1 MDVLS
6 QKIRMCFILLVL
18 LNAVGISF
26 AVKRTYVRGS
36 ERLHPP
42 LDIELETVNCTAVRV
57 KWRIPWRHVS
67 TVTGYKVFYTEMRNG
82 RPASSAVA
90 VNVPLSLDMFTTVK
104 FSGHTIFDVEIGS
117 LKMAAQ
123 YVFSVGAYGWA
134 GEGRPSVPRRVSTFQ
149 PEMCM
154 PPSAPSQPAVGAV
167 SDTETELSWKQSE
180 RNGSSPVLH
189 FIVYYIRPELDTEW
203 TSLKDPV
210 NSSSVVVRG
219 LDPDTQYHFAV
230 QAVNVYGAS
239 PHSAITDPIWTFS
252 VQERGSG
259 GLGQGSPGNGNGNI
273 NQEDLTD
280 DKNSDYGALIQEPL
294 FSPEEERISLPRART
309 WSPISHTGG
318 GGMSPRENAADSGTI
333 ITANKAATI
342 ISTSTTPIP
351 TNHTFTTN
359 PVALTSS
366 PGLDSILPTP
376 SSAPLLA
383 RSTLAGPLS
392 PTPPGPRSQW
402 KGQVRGLYDLSCE
415 DAVCSLNSVCIDDYQ
430 SGGSRCY
437 CALGRGGDAC
447 SHVVVVK
454 YPQFYGFSHIAFE
467 PLKNSYQSF
476 QIMLEFKT
484 DSENGLLLFC
494 GENEHGSGDFTSL
507 ALIHGKLHFRFN
519 CGTGTAQIVSGSRV
533 ALDQWHSVVVGREG
547 AIGWL
552 RLDNDTPVTGH
563 SQGDYNKITFRTPLY
578 VGGSPN
584 AYWLARTAGTNR
596 GFQGCIQT
604 LSINSRVTDMRPWPM
619 GWALSGADV
628 GECSASVCEG
638 VTCANGG
645 TCFASHADGYI
656 CLCAL
661 GYRGPLC
668 QESFQLV
675 VPYFNASVL
684 SYASA
689 PWPRSSRHYLSW
701 MEFEVTF
708 RPTAPEGTLLYSQD
722 SASRDFLSIS
732 LVGGYLEFS
741 FDCGSGTATIRSEE
755 TLTMNEWHE
764 LRVSRTGREGIL
776 QVDNQIP
783 THSLGEGAFTQI
795 RCSGPLYIGGVPEH
809 TNPRTKINAH
819 AALLHHFTGSIQKIT
834 LNERSI
840 RLPQDFSEGVN
851 IENSLH
857 PCVDSPCA
865 NRGTCRPKQALYE
878 CDCPLGYT
886 GKHCLQVTEATEIP
900 QFIGRSY
907 LVYNNKD
914 ILKRVSGC
922 RTHVLLRFRSSAQDG
937 LLLWRGHTPVS
948 ANSDFVSLGL
958 EDGALIFSYN
968 LGSGV
973 AIVMINGTFSDGQWH
988 RVKAIRDGQY
998 GSLTVDHYETST
1010 GRSPGNMRQLNTNGM
1025 VYLGGMKEVGLYTHG
1040 QYLWG
1045 LVGCI
1050 SQLTLSTD
1058 YHLAL
1063 VEDAAAGK
1071 NINTCRP

>member
-1 MDVLS
+1 
-6 QKIRMCFILLVL
+6 
-18 LNAVGISF
+18 
-26 AVKRTYVRGS
+26 
-36 ERLHPP
+36 
-42 LDIELETVNCTAVRV
+42 
-57 KWRIPWRHVS
+57 
-67 TVTGYKVFYTEMRNG
+67 VFYTEMRNG

-90 VNVPLSLDMFTTVK
+90 VNVPLSLDMLATVK
-104 FSGHTIFDVEIGS
+104 FNGHTIIDVEIGS

-180 RNGSSPVLH
+180 GKESSPVLH
-189 FIVYYIRPELDTEW
+189 FVVYYIRPELDTEW
-203 TSLKDPV
+203 TSLKDTV

-219 LDPDTQYHFAV
+219 LQPETQYHFAV

-239 PHSAITDPIWTFS
+239 PPSAITDPIWTFS
-252 VQERGSG
+252 VQEGGSG
-259 GLGQGSPGNGNGNI
+259 SLGQGYPSNGNI
-273 NQEDLTD
+273 NEEDLTD
-280 DKNSDYGALIQEPL
+280 VKNSDYGALIQEPL
-294 FSPEEERISLPRART
+294 FSLEEDRRSQLRSRT
-309 WSPISHTGG
+309 WTPISHEGG
-318 GGMSPRENAADSGTI
+318 GGMPPIEITADSGTI

-342 ISTSTTPIP
+342 ISISTTQIP
-351 TNHTFTTN
+351 TNHTLTTN
-359 PVALTSS
+359 PVALTLS

-376 SSAPLLA
+376 SSAPLPDG
-383 RSTLAGPLS
+383 STLALHLS
-392 PTPPGPRSQW
+392 PSPASPRSQW
-402 KGQVRGLYDLSCE
+402 KGQVRTLYDLSCE
-415 DAVCSLNSVCIDDYQ
+415 DAVCYPNSMCIDDYQ

-447 SHVVVVK
+447 SQVVVVK

-519 CGTGTAQIVSGSRV
+519 CGTGSAQIVSGIRV
-533 ALDQWHSVVVGREG
+533 ALGQWHSVVVGREG

-596 GFQGCIQT
+596 GFQGCIQM
-604 LSINSRVTDMRPWPM
+604 LSVNSRVTDMRPWPM

-645 TCFASHADGYI
+645 TCFASHADWYI
-656 CLCAL
+656 CLCPL

-684 SYASA
+684 SYAST
-689 PWPRSSRHYLSW
+689 PWPQSSRHYLSW

-708 RPTAPEGTLLYSQD
+708 RPTAPDGTLLYSQD

-741 FDCGSGTATIRSEE
+741 FDCGSGTAKIRSEE
-755 TLTMNEWHE
+755 PLTMNEWHE

-783 THSLGEGAFTQI
+783 THSLSEGAFTQI
-795 RCSGPLYIGGVPEH
+795 RCSGPLFIGGVPERI
-809 TNPRTKINAH
+809 NPRTKINAG
-819 AALLHHFTGSIQKIT
+819 AALLHHFTGSIQKVPQ
-834 LNERSI
+834 LNE
-840 RLPQDFSEGVN
+840 PPVF
-851 IENSLH
+851 
-857 PCVDSPCA
+857 
-865 NRGTCRPKQALYE
+865 
-878 CDCPLGYT
+878 
-886 GKHCLQVTEATEIP
+886 
-900 QFIGRSY
+900 
-907 LVYNNKD
+907 
-914 ILKRVSGC
+914 
-922 RTHVLLRFRSSAQDG
+922 G
-937 LLLWRGHTPVS
+937 L
-948 ANSDFVSLGL
+948 
-958 EDGALIFSYN
+958 
-968 LGSGV
+968 
-973 AIVMINGTFSDGQWH
+973 
-988 RVKAIRDGQY
+988 
-998 GSLTVDHYETST
+998 
-1010 GRSPGNMRQLNTNGM
+1010 
-1025 VYLGGMKEVGLYTHG
+1025 
-1040 QYLWG
+1040 
-1045 LVGCI
+1045 
-1050 SQLTLSTD
+1050 
-1058 YHLAL
+1058 
-1063 VEDAAAGK
+1063 
-1071 NINTCRP
+1071 

>member
-1 MDVLS
+1 IFKCLFHVFLG
-6 QKIRMCFILLVL
+6 C
-18 LNAVGISF
+18 A
-26 AVKRTYVRGS
+26 

-42 LDIELETVNCTAVRV
+42 LDIELETINCTAVRV
-57 KWRIPWRHVS
+57 KWWIPLRHIS
-67 TVTGYKVFYTEMRNG
+67 TVTGYKVRSTVMSTKRDSVFIFLYIFVL
-82 RPASSAVA
+82 SSCGC
-90 VNVPLSLDMFTTVK
+90 K
-104 FSGHTIFDVEIGS
+104 DVEIGS

-134 GEGRPSVPRRVSTFQ
+134 GEGRPSVPRRLSTFQ

-154 PPSAPSQPAVGAV
+154 PPSAPSQPAVRAV

-180 RNGSSPVLH
+180 RKGSSPSLSLPV
-189 FIVYYIRPELDTEW
+189 IPCRPEVDSEW
-203 TSLKDPV
+203 MSLKDPV

-219 LDPDTQYHFAV
+219 LDPDTQYHFVV

-239 PHSAITDPIWTFS
+239 PHN
-252 VQERGSG
+252 R
-259 GLGQGSPGNGNGNI
+259 
-273 NQEDLTD
+273 
-280 DKNSDYGALIQEPL
+280 
-294 FSPEEERISLPRART
+294 RSLPRSRT

-318 GGMSPRENAADSGTI
+318 GGMSSRENTADSGTI
-333 ITANKAATI
+333 ITVNKATTI
-342 ISTSTTPIP
+342 ISTSTIPIP
-351 TNHTFTTN
+351 TNHTLTTN

-366 PGLDSILPTP
+366 PGLDSLLPTP
-376 SSAPLLA
+376 SSAPLPA

-402 KGQVRGLYDLSCE
+402 KGQVRGLYDLACE

-447 SHVVVVK
+447 SQVVK
-454 YPQFYGFSHIAFE
+454 YPQFYGFSHVAFE

-476 QIMLEFKT
+476 QIMLVFKT

-638 VTCANGG
+638 VTCANEG

-708 RPTAPEGTLLYSQD
+708 RPTAPDGILLYSQD

-732 LVGGYLEFS
+732 LLGGYLEFS

-776 QVDNQIP
+776 QVDNQMP

-809 TNPRTKINAH
+809 TNPRTKINAG

-851 IENSLH
+851 MENSLH

-886 GKHCLQVTEATEIP
+886 GKHCLQAECGTYCMNLTEATETP

-937 LLLWRGHTPVS
+937 LLLWRGHTPVR

-973 AIVMINGTFSDGQWH
+973 AIVMVNGTFSDGQWH
-988 RVKAIRDGQY
+988 RVKAVRDGQY

-1010 GRSPGNMRQLNTNGM
+1010 GRSPGNMRQLNTNSM

-1058 YHLAL
+1058 YHLSL

>member
-1 MDVLS
+1 MHLGA
-6 QKIRMCFILLVL
+6 K
-18 LNAVGISF
+18 
-26 AVKRTYVRGS
+26 

-42 LDIELETVNCTAVRV
+42 LDIELETINCTAVRV
-57 KWRIPWRHVS
+57 KWWIPWRHIS

-90 VNVPLSLDMFTTVK
+90 VNVRLSLDMLATVK
-104 FSGHTIFDVEIGS
+104 FNGHTIFDVEVGS

-180 RNGSSPVLH
+180 RKGSSPVLH
-189 FIVYYIRPELDTEW
+189 FIVFYIRPELDSEW

-252 VQERGSG
+252 VQEGGSG
-259 GLGQGSPGNGNGNI
+259 SLGQGSPGNGYI

-280 DKNSDYGALIQEPL
+280 VKNSDYGALIQEPL
-294 FSPEEERISLPRART
+294 FSPEEDRRSLPRSRT

-318 GGMSPRENAADSGTI
+318 GGMSPRENTADSGTI

-351 TNHTFTTN
+351 ANHTLTTN

-376 SSAPLLA
+376 SSAPIPA
-383 RSTLAGPLS
+383 HSTLAVPFS

-402 KGQVRGLYDLSCE
+402 NGQVRELYDLACE

-447 SHVVVVK
+447 SQVVVVK
-454 YPQFYGFSHIAFE
+454 YPQFYGFSHVAFE

-563 SQGDYNKITFRTPLY
+563 AQGDYNKITFRTPLY

-638 VTCANGG
+638 VTCANEG

-675 VPYFNASVL
+675 APYFNASVL

-689 PWPRSSRHYLSW
+689 LWPRSSRHYLSW

-708 RPTAPEGTLLYSQD
+708 RPTAPDGILLYSQD

-732 LVGGYLEFS
+732 LLGGYLEFS
-741 FDCGSGTATIRSEE
+741 FDCGSGTATTRSEE
-755 TLTMNEWHE
+755 TLTMNAWHQ

-776 QVDNQIP
+776 QVDNQMP

-809 TNPRTKINAH
+809 TNPRSKINAG

-851 IENSLH
+851 IDNSLH

-886 GKHCLQVTEATEIP
+886 GKHCLQVTEATETP

-937 LLLWRGHTPVS
+937 LLLWRGHTPVR

-1010 GRSPGNMRQLNTNGM
+1010 GRSPGNMRQLNTNSM
-1025 VYLGGMKEVGLYTHG
+1025 VYLGGMKEVGLYNHG

-1058 YHLAL
+1058 YHLSL
-1063 VEDAAAGK
+1063 VGDAAAGK

>member
-1 MDVLS
+1 RRCCQNCS
-6 QKIRMCFILLVL
+6 GQ
-18 LNAVGISF
+18 
-26 AVKRTYVRGS
+26 
-36 ERLHPP
+36 RLHPP
-42 LDIELETVNCTAVRV
+42 LDIELETINCTAVRV
-57 KWRIPWRHVS
+57 KWWIPLRHIS
-67 TVTGYKVFYTEMRNG
+67 TVTGYKVRSTVSHLMSTKRDSVFIFLYIFVL
-82 RPASSAVA
+82 SSCGC
-90 VNVPLSLDMFTTVK
+90 K
-104 FSGHTIFDVEIGS
+104 DVEIGS

-134 GEGRPSVPRRVSTFQ
+134 GEGRPSVPRRLSTFQ

-154 PPSAPSQPAVGAV
+154 PPSAPSQPAVRAV

-180 RNGSSPVLH
+180 RKGSSPSLSLPV
-189 FIVYYIRPELDTEW
+189 IPCRPEVDSEW
-203 TSLKDPV
+203 MSLKDPV

-219 LDPDTQYHFAV
+219 LDPDTQYHFVV

-252 VQERGSG
+252 ECGEEGGSG
-259 GLGQGSPGNGNGNI
+259 
-273 NQEDLTD
+273 
-280 DKNSDYGALIQEPL
+280 
-294 FSPEEERISLPRART
+294 R
-309 WSPISHTGG
+309 G
-318 GGMSPRENAADSGTI
+318 GGMSSRENTADSGTI
-333 ITANKAATI
+333 ITVNKATTI
-342 ISTSTTPIP
+342 ISTSTIPIP
-351 TNHTFTTN
+351 TNHTLTTN

-366 PGLDSILPTP
+366 PGLDSLLPTP
-376 SSAPLLA
+376 SSAPLPA

-402 KGQVRGLYDLSCE
+402 KGQVRGLYDLACE

-447 SHVVVVK
+447 SQVVK
-454 YPQFYGFSHIAFE
+454 YPQFYGFSHVAFE

-476 QIMLEFKT
+476 QIMLVFKT

-638 VTCANGG
+638 VTCANEG

-708 RPTAPEGTLLYSQD
+708 RPTAPDGILLYSQD

-732 LVGGYLEFS
+732 LLGGYLEFS

-776 QVDNQIP
+776 QVDNQMP

-809 TNPRTKINAH
+809 TNPRTKINAG

-851 IENSLH
+851 MENSLH

-886 GKHCLQVTEATEIP
+886 GKHCLQVTEATETP

-937 LLLWRGHTPVS
+937 LLLWRGHTPVR

-973 AIVMINGTFSDGQWH
+973 AIVMVNGTFSDGQWH
-988 RVKAIRDGQY
+988 RVKAVRDGQY

-1010 GRSPGNMRQLNTNGM
+1010 GRSPGNMRQLNTNSM

-1058 YHLAL
+1058 YHLSL

>member
-6 QKIRMCFILLVL
+6 QKIRMCFIVLVL

-42 LDIELETVNCTAVRV
+42 LDIELETINCTAVRV
-57 KWRIPWRHVS
+57 KWWIPLRHIS

-90 VNVPLSLDMFTTVK
+90 VNVRLSLDVLAAVK
-104 FSGHTIFDVEIGS
+104 FNGHTIFDVEIGS

-134 GEGRPSVPRRVSTFQ
+134 GEGRPSMPRRVSTFQ

-154 PPSAPSQPAVGAV
+154 PPSAPSQPAVRAV

-180 RNGSSPVLH
+180 RKGSSPVLH
-189 FIVYYIRPELDTEW
+189 FIVYYIRPEVDSEW

-252 VQERGSG
+252 VQEGGSG
-259 GLGQGSPGNGNGNI
+259 SLGQGSPGNDNI
-273 NQEDLTD
+273 HLEDLTD
-280 DKNSDYGALIQEPL
+280 VKNSDYGALVQEPL
-294 FSPEEERISLPRART
+294 FSPEEDRRSLPRSRT

-318 GGMSPRENAADSGTI
+318 GGMSSRENTADSGTI
-333 ITANKAATI
+333 ITVNKATTI

-351 TNHTFTTN
+351 TNHTLTTN

-366 PGLDSILPTP
+366 PGLDSLLPTP
-376 SSAPLLA
+376 SSAPLPA

-402 KGQVRGLYDLSCE
+402 KGQVRGLYDLACE

-447 SHVVVVK
+447 SQVVVVK
-454 YPQFYGFSHIAFE
+454 YPQFYGFSHVAFE

-476 QIMLEFKT
+476 QIMLVFKT

-638 VTCANGG
+638 VTCANEG

-708 RPTAPEGTLLYSQD
+708 RPTAPDGILLYSQD

-732 LVGGYLEFS
+732 LLGGYLEFS

-776 QVDNQIP
+776 QVDNQMP

-809 TNPRTKINAH
+809 TNPRTKINAG
-819 AALLHHFTGSIQKIT
+819 ATLLHHFTGSIQKIT

-851 IENSLH
+851 MENSLH

-886 GKHCLQVTEATEIP
+886 GKHCLQVTEATETP

-937 LLLWRGHTPVS
+937 LLLWRGHTPVR

-973 AIVMINGTFSDGQWH
+973 AIVMVNGTFSDGQWH
-988 RVKAIRDGQY
+988 RVKAVRDGQY

-1010 GRSPGNMRQLNTNGM
+1010 GRSPGNMRQLNTNSM

-1058 YHLAL
+1058 YHLSL